1 MHTYNNV
8 VPEPELVRAGLFPI
22 IVVTVSAVA
31 SVDCC
36 YAKKV
41 VIVSLFGVVQ
51 R

>member
-1 MHTYNNV
+1 MHTYNNA

-22 IVVTVSAVA
+22 IVDTVSAVA

-36 YAKKV
+36 SAKKV
-41 VIVSLFGVVQ
+41 VIVSLFGFL